1 MSNRKDPSV
10 PGVVL
15 AAILDIINNLSD
27 DSGVDELALM
37 LPSEEELEGLADALV
52 AELINEVILSTNRQ
66 PSVSGVVLDVIME
79 FIRSED
85 DEQKLENG
93 GDSVKNQTKQNE
105 KTGIV
110 AKPVRAPTNAVVST
124 NLKGA
129 SKESADVKWV
139 SITAI

>member
-27 DSGVDELALM
+27 DSGVDESVFM
-37 LPSEEELEGLADALV
+37 LPSEEELERLTHALV
-52 AELINEVILSTNRQ
+52 ADLVDEVILSTNRQ

-79 FIRSED
+79 FIRCED

-93 GDSVKNQTKQNE
+93 VDSGKSQTKQNE

-110 AKPVRAPTNAVVST
+110 AKAVHAPTSAAVST

-129 SKESADVKWV
+129 SKESADVKYV
-139 SITAI
+139 SITGT